1 MSWVLGIFLGALAPW
16 IVRRDALLQA
26 FSTHGAR
33 AGFVLWAWIC
43 LVTVPAVTAVVAL
56 VAVAREFI

>member
-1 MSWVLGIFLGALAPW
+1 MIWFLGIFLGALAPW

-26 FSTHGAR
+26 FATYGAR

-56 VAVAREFI
+56 LSLASEFM